1 MDGLQF
7 EHRCAELLRYRGFHK
22 VTVTK
27 GSGDQGV
34 DILAQKNGIKFGIQC
49 KYYSHP
55 VGNKAIQEAYA
66 GADFYDCDKAMVMT
80 NSTFTKAARELAD
93 KLEVE
98 LWEHCSPNG
107 SSSFLSRS
115 MRTFNIF
122 FLICGIGMFISSG
135 LLNFPESTILNYMSL
150 LMLIFAASTGLIGWN
165 FFLLCIISGLLYF
178 GFFLSAI
185 LPVIFI
191 SDSNWYGLLL
201 LLPSVIT
208 VTHALYARFR
218 NKDSDQ

>member
-66 GADFYDCDKAMVMT
+66 GTDFYDCDKAMVMT

-107 SSSFLSRS
+107 SSSFLSKS
-115 MRTFNIF
+115 MRIFNIF
-122 FLICGIGMFISSG
+122 FLICGIGMFISSR
-135 LLNFPESTILNYMSL
+135 LLNFPDSTILNYMSL
-150 LMLIFAASTGLIGWN
+150 LMLIFAALTGLIGWN
-165 FFLLCIISGLLYF
+165 FFLTCIISGLLYF
-178 GFFLSAI
+178 GYFLLAI
-185 LPVIFI
+185 LPVIFV

>member
-150 LMLIFAASTGLIGWN
+150 LMLIFAALTGLIGWN
-165 FFLLCIISGLLYF
+165 FFLICIISGLLYF
-178 GFFLSAI
+178 GYFLLAI
-185 LPVIFI
+185 LPVIFV

>member
-107 SSSFLSRS
+107 SSSFLSKS
-115 MRTFNIF
+115 MRIFNIF
-122 FLICGIGMFISSG
+122 FLICGIGMFISSR
-135 LLNFPESTILNYMSL
+135 LFNFPDSTILNYMSL
-150 LMLIFAASTGLIGWN
+150 LMLIFAALTGLIGWN
-165 FFLLCIISGLLYF
+165 FFLTCIISGLLYF
-178 GFFLSAI
+178 GYFLLAI
-185 LPVIFI
+185 LPVIFV

>member
-107 SSSFLSRS
+107 SSSFLSKS
-115 MRTFNIF
+115 MRIFNIF
-122 FLICGIGMFISSG
+122 FLICGISMFISSR
-135 LLNFPESTILNYMSL
+135 LLNFPDSTILNYMSL
-150 LMLIFAASTGLIGWN
+150 LMLIFAALTGLIGWN
-165 FFLLCIISGLLYF
+165 FFLTCIISGLLYF
-178 GFFLSAI
+178 GYFLLAI
-185 LPVIFI
+185 LPVIFV